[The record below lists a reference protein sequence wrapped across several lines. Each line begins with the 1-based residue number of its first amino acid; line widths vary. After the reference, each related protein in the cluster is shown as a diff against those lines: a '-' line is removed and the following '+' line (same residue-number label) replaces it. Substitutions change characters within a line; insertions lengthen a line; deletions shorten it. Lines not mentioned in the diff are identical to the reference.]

1 MVTNES
7 PEMDRILQNPENVIL
22 SEGLDVML
30 ESDEHEKSYVS
41 TESSSERLTLS
52 GTDIFEEDNVIC
64 YISSAEKEYT
74 SKVIRMTRLFGKSS
88 FEFKF
93 VLFVPTLVLEDLFD
107 ECYLTLHINDYLFTL
122 VENKKITLEGDL
134 LTITTRRKF
143 NETV

>member
-1 MVTNES
+1 MVTDSGKEIN
-7 PEMDRILQNPENVIL
+7 RILQNPDNVIL
-22 SEGLDVML
+22 SEGLEVML
-30 ESDEHEKSYVS
+30 ESDSEDSSYSDDNFDVAM
-41 TESSSERLTLS
+41 TDAFDTSSS
-52 GTDIFEEDNVIC
+52 IC
-64 YISSAEKEYT
+64 YIVSGEKEYT
-74 SKVIRMTRLFGKSS
+74 AKVMKMTRLFGSSS

-107 ECYLTLHINDYLFTL
+107 ECYLTLHIDNFLFTL

>member
-1 MVTNES
+1 
-7 PEMDRILQNPENVIL
+7 MDRILQNPENVIL

-30 ESDEHEKSYVS
+30 ESDEHEKM
-41 TESSSERLTLS
+41 TEYEVSSSDFKASEV
-52 GTDIFEEDNVIC
+52 DIFESDTMIC
-64 YISSAEKEYT
+64 YISSEEKEYT
-74 SKVIRMTRLFGKSS
+74 AKVIRMTRLFGKSN

-107 ECYLTLHINDYLFTL
+107 ECYLTLHVNDYLFTL